1 MAGEQQKTSARRLLI
16 IDDSIELLKGLRMVL
31 SREGYLVETLS
42 KPVMALDVVES
53 VDPDL
58 VILDVMMPE
67 VDGWQILGAIR
78 GNSATAR
85 IPVLML
91 TAKGAPEAK
100 ITGFTLGADD
110 YLVKPFEV
118 AELKCRVAALLRR
131 SVMSEGQP
139 LPECSFPV
147 FLGSGESL
155 LIPSEDVYFIT
166 GAKNY
171 TFVHTY
177 DKKYLSR
184 LTLGEAVAAAPPSF
198 MRVHRSYL
206 VNIGRIA
213 SGKWESSSLYKIGLS
228 DAAGT
233 QIPVSRKLVTELK
246 AKTGIR

>member
-1 MAGEQQKTSARRLLI
+1 MAGEQQKTSGRKLLI
-16 IDDSIELLKGLRMVL
+16 IDDSIDLLKGLRMVL
-31 SREGYLVETLS
+31 SKEGYLVETLS
-42 KPVMALDVVES
+42 KPAMALDVVKNFE
-53 VDPDL
+53 PCL

-67 VDGWQILGAIR
+67 VDGWQVLRTIR
-78 GNSATAR
+78 SNSGTAR

-91 TAKGAPEAK
+91 TAKGASEAK

-110 YLVKPFEV
+110 YLVKPFDIS
-118 AELKCRVAALLRR
+118 ELKCRVAALLRR
-131 SVMSEGQP
+131 SVVGDGQP

-155 LIPSEDVYFIT
+155 LIPSEDVYFIA

-184 LTLGEAVAAAPPSF
+184 LTLSEAVAAAPAGF

-213 SGKWESSSLYKIGLS
+213 SGKWASSSLYKIGLS

-233 QIPVSRKLVTELK
+233 QIPVSRRLVTELK
-246 AKTGIR
+246 TKAGMR

>member
-1 MAGEQQKTSARRLLI
+1 MAGEQQKASGRRVLI
-16 IDDSIELLKGLRMVL
+16 IDDSIDLLKGLRMVL

-42 KPVMALDVVES
+42 KPAMALEMVEN

-78 GNSATAR
+78 SNSGTAR

-91 TAKGAPEAK
+91 TAKGTSEAK

-118 AELKCRVAALLRR
+118 SELKCRVAALLRR
-131 SVMSEGQP
+131 SVVGEGHP
-139 LPECSFPV
+139 LPKRSFPAL
-147 FLGSGESL
+147 LGSGESL
-155 LIPSEDVYFIT
+155 LIPSEEVYFIA

-184 LTLGEAVAAAPPSF
+184 LTLREAAAVAPAGF
-198 MRVHRSYL
+198 MRAHRSYL
-206 VNIGRIA
+206 VNLGRIV
-213 SGKWESSSLYKIGLS
+213 SGKWASSSLYKISLS

-233 QIPVSRKLVTELK
+233 QIPVSRRLVTDLK
-246 AKTGIR
+246 AKAGMR